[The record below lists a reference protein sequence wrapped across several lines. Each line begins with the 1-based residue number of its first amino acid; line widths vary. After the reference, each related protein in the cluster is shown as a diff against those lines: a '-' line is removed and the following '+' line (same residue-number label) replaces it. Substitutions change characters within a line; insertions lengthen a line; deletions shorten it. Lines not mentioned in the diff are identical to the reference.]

1 MESSAES
8 PRPSVALRSLRVNTA
23 ELLRQPGLQ
32 RRVDE
37 RLGIGLFEI
46 DSSVS
51 HDEHVEVDLVC
62 ESTLQGVRVTGSVR
76 LARSGEC
83 RRCLARVAWVE
94 SVTADELYQRE
105 VTEPDAIAIET
116 DALDLSSLVRDMT
129 VLALAAE
136 PPLCRDECAGLC
148 PVCGVD
154 RNDGSC
160 SCETEIRDE
169 RWAAL
174 DQLVLDDQS
183 DGADSPDPLG

>member
-1 MESSAES
+1 MGSSAES
-8 PRPSVALRSLRVNTA
+8 SRPSVALRGLRVNTA

-32 RRVDE
+32 RRVAE
-37 RLGIGLFEI
+37 RLGVGLFEI
-46 DSSVS
+46 DSPLS
-51 HDEHVEVDLVC
+51 HAEHVEVDLVC
-62 ESTLQGVRVTGSVR
+62 ESTLQGVRVTGSVS

-83 RRCLARVAWVE
+83 RRCLAEVAWGE

-105 VTEPDAIAIET
+105 VTEPDAIVIET
-116 DALDLSSLVRDMT
+116 DALDLSVLVRDMT

-136 PPLCRDECAGLC
+136 LPLCRTECAGLC

-154 RNDGSC
+154 RNDEAC

-174 DQLVLDDQS
+174 DQLVLDEQRE
-183 DGADSPDPLG
+183 GADSPDPLE